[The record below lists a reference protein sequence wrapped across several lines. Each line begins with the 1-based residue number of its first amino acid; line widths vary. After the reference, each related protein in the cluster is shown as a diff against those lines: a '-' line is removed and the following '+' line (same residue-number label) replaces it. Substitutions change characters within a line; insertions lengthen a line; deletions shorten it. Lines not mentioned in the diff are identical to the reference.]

1 MNEGITLRNIK
12 EIHILDV
19 HYNLGKVDQVIGR
32 GIRFC
37 THYNII
43 NEDNPFPKVEIYKY
57 VISVKDGLSTE
68 EDLYKKAEYK
78 YKLIKETERILQE
91 EAIDCP
97 LNRNGNIFPEELKNM
112 VIVVLK
118 IILVQLFVVICH
130 VNLNVEINY

>member
-32 GIRFC
+32 GIRLC

-57 VISVKDGLSTE
+57 VVSVKDGLSTE

-78 YKLIKETERILQE
+78 YKLIKETERVLQE

-97 LNRNGNIFPEELKNM
+97 LNRNGNIFPEELKKYGNCGS
-112 VIVVLK
+112 K
-118 IILVQLFVVICH
+118 K
-130 VNLNVEINY
+130 